1 MFVLITQQSA
11 VILTTVV
18 SLCYVNNGRE
28 TRRFKSAKCCSRTA
42 LGRAASVFVLYV
54 TSAATNVS
62 KKANRKTVTGQDVL
76 DAMSELEFEEFV
88 EPLNEQ
94 LQAFRKSKKEAAGK
108 GKQKKITD
116 VNSLTMA
123 REKQSNQIENQ
134 SYPSFV
140 SAKSTNLSCEIK

>member
-1 MFVLITQQSA
+1 MAEKLEDLNLPNA
-11 VILTTVV
+11 VVTRIIKQAIADNVFI
-18 SLCYVNNGRE
+18 GRE
-28 TRRFKSAKCCSRTA
+28 ARTA

-94 LQAFRKSKKEAAGK
+94 LQGK
-108 GKQKKITD
+108 CFFFTL
-116 VNSLTMA
+116 NY
-123 REKQSNQIENQ
+123 NC
-134 SYPSFV
+134 SFYILHF
-140 SAKSTNLSCEIK
+140 SI